1 MQVLQPAL
9 RPIATT
15 MFVRS
20 KKVKATSTT
29 WQIAVNPSTF
39 SILKIPN
46 LEDMG
51 AQDNTKSEFFLLPA
65 ITRIAI
71 TGRLSRRKGVVK
83 RDRGLQS
90 EKPWELI
97 GKSFFSTPPSSKL
110 LFSDEVSM

>member
-1 MQVLQPAL
+1 
-9 RPIATT
+9 

-20 KKVKATSTT
+20 KKGKATSTT

-51 AQDNTKSEFFLLPA
+51 ARTTQNRNSSSFQLLPGSQLPVGYPGE
-65 ITRIAI
+65 R
-71 TGRLSRRKGVVK
+71 GGKKGSGVCN
-83 RDRGLQS
+83 Q